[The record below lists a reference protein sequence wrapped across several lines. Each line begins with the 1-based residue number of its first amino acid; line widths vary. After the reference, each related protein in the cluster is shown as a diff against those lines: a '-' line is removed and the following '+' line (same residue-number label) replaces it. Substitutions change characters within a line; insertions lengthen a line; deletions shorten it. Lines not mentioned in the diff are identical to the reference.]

1 MMKSIYCSN
10 KQTHIHKLQYIS
22 SDSAA
27 VILLCSYTTFYD
39 LFMEISMANVYD
51 SFFFFSF
58 FYINQV
64 VFLFFPKKELL
75 CSPRLRLFN
84 QNSKTVI
91 L

>member
-10 KQTHIHKLQYIS
+10 KQTHMHKLQYIS
-22 SDSAA
+22 SNSAA

-39 LFMEISMANVYD
+39 LFMETSMANVYD
-51 SFFFFSF
+51 YFCFLSFCKPSGFS
-58 FYINQV
+58 
-64 VFLFFPKKELL
+64 FFPKKELL

-91 L
+91 V

>member
-51 SFFFFSF
+51 SFCFFSF

-64 VFLFFPKKELL
+64 FFLFFPKNNYYAYQGCVYLI
-75 CSPRLRLFN
+75 
-84 QNSKTVI
+84 KTVKQ
-91 L
+91 